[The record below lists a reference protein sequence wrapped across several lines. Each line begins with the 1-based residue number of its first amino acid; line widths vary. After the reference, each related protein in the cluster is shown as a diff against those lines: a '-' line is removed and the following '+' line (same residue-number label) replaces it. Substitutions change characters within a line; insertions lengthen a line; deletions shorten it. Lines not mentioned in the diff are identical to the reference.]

1 MKKIQY
7 VLLFLCLSILSNY
20 SFSAQNEDEG
30 FLKNT
35 YNDFKYKVSDTWNNS
50 NQKDIY
56 IPLNTWHNRATYDKE
71 KTDEYNENPWG
82 LGYGKSMYDKNKNWN
97 AIYIMAFKDSHNKWE
112 PIGGYAWEKQ
122 WYYNDFRIGLGYTAM
137 ITARNDWLH
146 YALPVPGV
154 LPLVSFSYK
163 NFSIQN
169 TYIPGTY
176 NNGNVWFMWAR
187 YQL

>member
-1 MKKIQY
+1 
-7 VLLFLCLSILSNY
+7 
-20 SFSAQNEDEG
+20 
-30 FLKNT
+30 
-35 YNDFKYKVSDTWNNS
+35 
-50 NQKDIY
+50 
-56 IPLNTWHNRATYDKE
+56 
-71 KTDEYNENPWG
+71 
-82 LGYGKSMYDKNKNWN
+82 MYDENKNWN

-122 WYYNDFRIGLGYTAM
+122 WYYNDFRVGLGYTAM